1 MSIDEVSPDQVIIWE
16 SGILIL
22 NSTIVWTW
30 AILALLGGTC
40 WLLTRRLSTGANVSR
55 RQAFLEIVIL
65 GIQKQLQEISQNKP
79 MRGFT
84 FLASLFLFILTA
96 NVLSIVPGYD
106 APTGSLSTTAA
117 LAICVF
123 FAVPFFGIMSNGFA
137 SYFRKYLQPTACMLP
152 FNILG
157 EISRSL
163 ALAVRLFGNMMSGA
177 KLVAVL
183 LAIVPLFFPVIMQLL
198 GLLTGVIQAYIFS
211 VLAAVYIAS
220 AVQIQQEGG

>member
-96 NVLSIVPGYD
+96 NVLSIVQGYD
-106 APTGSLSTTAA
+106 A
-117 LAICVF
+117 
-123 FAVPFFGIMSNGFA
+123 
-137 SYFRKYLQPTACMLP
+137 QP
-152 FNILG
+152 
-157 EISRSL
+157 SS
-163 ALAVRLFGNMMSGA
+163 
-177 KLVAVL
+177 
-183 LAIVPLFFPVIMQLL
+183 
-198 GLLTGVIQAYIFS
+198 
-211 VLAAVYIAS
+211 
-220 AVQIQQEGG
+220 